1 LHKKAAILREVEMS
15 EKTNYDLKSVKL
27 PRLTGG
33 QLSFAA
39 NAVENAALKALLMP
53 SMLKTGGIDVFRSL
67 VPEESPT
74 VFPIM
79 YADKPADP
87 VDKPD
92 LKALDKIE
100 PGKHSSVP
108 YKTSRDYAKAYRDGK
123 SSPEE
128 VAKQALDAIK
138 QADKGEWKLRPFI
151 AVNEGDV
158 MQQARA
164 SAERWKNKK
173 PLSVLDGVPV
183 AVKDEVDMVPYPTTV
198 GTRFLGK
205 TPVNQDATIVARLR
219 AAGVVLLG
227 KANMHEIGINPD
239 GLNVNFGSTRNPFNP
254 KYDTGGS
261 SSGSATAVSAGICP
275 FAVGADGGGSI
286 RIPASLCGI
295 VGLKPTF
302 GRLSEFGAAPLCWSV
317 AHLGPLSAAVED
329 AAIAYACMAGPDA
342 REPNSLHQPAVTL
355 EGWDRSD
362 LKGVRLGVYTPWF
375 NHAMPDIVRLCEELL
390 GKLAEAG
397 AEIKQIIIPELDTMR
412 IAHVISILG
421 EMAASMGNYPANIRD
436 FGAEVRV
443 SLGLGR
449 EFSAADY
456 LKAQRLRTR
465 AINIFKDIYKEVDAI
480 ITPATGITAPEVS
493 IKDAAGGWSDLSS
506 TTEIMR
512 FAFPGNLAG
521 LPAISFPAGYD
532 SLGLPVGM
540 QAMGRWWEET
550 LLLRIA
556 YNAEQLVERKKP
568 AVMFDLF

>member
-1 LHKKAAILREVEMS
+1 MS
-15 EKTNYDLKSVKL
+15 ATVTYDLKSVRL
-27 PRLTGG
+27 PRLTGAK
-33 QLSFAA
+33 LSFAA
-39 NAVENAALKALLMP
+39 NAVENAALKAALMP
-53 SMLKTGGIDVFRSL
+53 SMLKTGGFDVFRSL
-67 VPEESPT
+67 APEESLT
-74 VFPIM
+74 VFPILF
-79 YADKPADP
+79 AGQPARP
-87 VDKPD
+87 VESPD
-92 LKALDKIE
+92 LKALDRIDGGRK
-100 PGKHSSVP
+100 SAVP
-108 YKTSRDYAKAYRDGK
+108 YKTARDYAKAYQEGK
-123 SSPEE
+123 TGPEE
-128 VAKQALDAIK
+128 VAKRALVAIK
-138 QADKGEWKLRPFI
+138 QADSGELKLRPFI

-158 MQQARA
+158 MQQAKA

-205 TPVNQDATIVARLR
+205 APARQDATVAARLR
-219 AAGVVLLG
+219 AAGALMLG

-261 SSGSATAVSAGICP
+261 SSGSATAVAAGICP

-286 RIPASLCGI
+286 RIPSALCGI

-302 GRLSEFGAAPLCWSV
+302 GRLSEHGAAPLCWSV
-317 AHLGPLSAAVED
+317 AHLGPLAATVED

-342 REPNSLHQPAVTL
+342 REPNSLHQPAVVL
-355 EGWDRSD
+355 DGWNKAD
-362 LKGVRLGVYTPWF
+362 LKGVKLGVYKPWF
-375 NHAMPDIVRLCEELL
+375 NHAAPDVVRVCESLL
-390 GKLAEAG
+390 ERLAG
-397 AEIKQIIIPELDTMR
+397 AGATIKEIVIPGLDTMR

-421 EMAASMGNYPANIRD
+421 EMAACMNNYPANMRD

-449 EFSAADY
+449 EFSASDY

-465 AINIFKDIYKEVDAI
+465 AMNIFSDIYKEVDAI

-493 IKDAAGGWSDLSS
+493 VKDASGGWSDLSS
-506 TTEIMR
+506 TTEVMR

-532 SLGLPVGM
+532 SLGLPIGM
-540 QAMGRWWEET
+540 QAMGRWWEEN
-550 LLLRIA
+550 LLFRIA
-556 YNAEQLVERKKP
+556 FNAEQMVERRKP
-568 AVMFDLF
+568 AVLFELF

>member
-1 LHKKAAILREVEMS
+1 MS
-15 EKTNYDLKSVKL
+15 ETANYDLRSIKL

-39 NAVENAALKALLMP
+39 TVVDNSVLKSLLMP
-53 SMLKTGGIDVFRSL
+53 SMLKTGGIDIFRALS
-67 VPEESPT
+67 PEEAPT
-74 VFPIM
+74 VFPIFFTG
-79 YADKPADP
+79 KPAVP
-87 VDKPD
+87 AEGPD

-100 PGKHSSVP
+100 SGKSASVP
-108 YKTSRDYAKAYRDGK
+108 YRTSRDYAQAYRDGK
-123 SSPEE
+123 TSPED
-128 VAKQALDAIK
+128 VAKRALDAIK
-138 QADKGEWKLRPFI
+138 QADSGDLKLRPFI

-158 MQQARA
+158 MHQAQA

-205 TPVNQDATIVARLR
+205 ATAKQDATVVARLR
-219 AAGVVLLG
+219 AAGALLLG

-254 KYDTGGS
+254 KHDTGGS

-286 RIPASLCGI
+286 RVPAALCGI

-317 AHLGPLSAAVED
+317 AHLGPLASTVED
-329 AAIAYACMAGPDA
+329 TAISYACMAGPDIN
-342 REPNSLHQPAVTL
+342 EPNSLHQPAATL
-355 EGWDRSD
+355 DGWNKTD
-362 LKGVRLGVYTPWF
+362 LKGVTLGIYKPWF
-375 NHAMPDIVRLCEELL
+375 EHASPDVVKVCRDLME
-390 GKLAEAG
+390 KLTAAG
-397 AEIKQIIIPELDTMR
+397 AQIREIAIPGLDAMR
-412 IAHVISILG
+412 TAHVITILG
-421 EMAASMGNYPANIRD
+421 EMAASMNKYPANRKD

-449 EFSAADY
+449 EFNASDY
-456 LKAQRLRTR
+456 IKAQCLRTR
-465 AINIFKDIYKEVDAI
+465 AISVFKEIYSLVDAI
-480 ITPATGITAPEVS
+480 ITPATGTPAPEVTL
-493 IKDAAGGWSDLSS
+493 KDAAGGWSDLSS
-506 TTEIMR
+506 TTEVMR

-532 SLGLPVGM
+532 SIGLPIGM
-540 QAMGRWWEET
+540 QAMGRWWDEN

-556 YNAEQLVERKKP
+556 YNAEQLVERRKP
-568 AVMFDLF
+568 AVMFQVL